1 MLIGH
6 QPKEFLLAVEALTVS
21 FDGFKAVNDLSFY
34 VDENEI
40 RVIIGPN
47 GAGKTTVL
55 DLICG
60 KTKATSGSIQFRG
73 KELKKLKENQIVKTG
88 VGRKFQT
95 PSVFVTVTVAFW
107 TTPPFW
113 SVTVPLIVP
122 LLV

>member
-1 MLIGH
+1 MLVGH

-34 VDENEI
+34 VEENEI

-60 KTKATSGSIQFRG
+60 KTQTTSSSIQFRG
-73 KELKKLKENQIVKTG
+73 QELTRLKENEIVQTKN
-88 VGRKFQT
+88 KHKIQT
-95 PSVFVTVTVAFW
+95 PSVFVDLTVFEN
-107 TTPPFW
+107 
-113 SVTVPLIVP
+113 LEI
-122 LLV
+122 

>member
-47 GAGKTTVL
+47 GAGKTTFFN
-55 DLICG
+55 LISG
-60 KTKATSGSIQFRG
+60 FFPPTSGAINFDGRDITRLSTHQRVTLGMARTF
-73 KELKKLKENQIVKTG
+73 QIT
-88 VGRKFQT
+88 
-95 PSVFVTVTVAFW
+95 
-107 TTPPFW
+107 
-113 SVTVPLIVP
+113 
-122 LLV
+122 